1 MSDTATQAQITLP
14 GQAHTAEGPHDQT
27 GMYVMH
33 HAFRRDL
40 TSFVEAARSTPVEEA
55 EVWRALVRRWAAFDD
70 VLHHHH
76 SIEDTAFWPV
86 LVRHA
91 DGAGS
96 AEDRA
101 TLEAMEAEHAVIDP
115 ALQRCREAF
124 HHMVEHPCED
134 HRNALHVRLTGTRE
148 ALLRHLEHE
157 ETEALP
163 MVQRVLTVD
172 EYAAAEAAAQKGYPL
187 RSMPFLVPWVMHE
200 LPEEAAR
207 RVVDGAFPGFT
218 LLHRLSRIPFLRQ
231 ERLAFRHVEG
241 HEA

>member
-1 MSDTATQAQITLP
+1 MSDIATQAQITLP

-40 TSFVEAARSTPVEEA
+40 ARFVEAARSTPVDDRD
-55 EVWRALVRRWAAFDD
+55 VWRALVRRWAAFVD

-76 SIEDTAFWPV
+76 TIEDTAFWPA
-86 LVRHA
+86 LMRHA
-91 DGAGS
+91 DAAGD
-96 AEDRA
+96 ALDRA

-115 ALQRCREAF
+115 SLQRCTDAF
-124 HHMVEHPCED
+124 EQMVEHPCED
-134 HRNALHVRLTGTRE
+134 HRNALRVRLAGTRE
-148 ALLRHLEHE
+148 ALARHLEHE

-207 RVVDGAFPGFT
+207 RVVGGAFPGFR
-218 LLHRLSRIPFLRQ
+218 LLHRLSRISFLRL
-231 ERLAFRHVEG
+231 ECLAFRHVRR